1 VIASDRQFH
10 QARAS
15 LQSLRDAL
23 ATEQLESSTDQD
35 VAPELRD
42 AAIASI
48 QAQIDDLAAEIT
60 QFEDLKAGRV
70 QTLALTGLLDL
81 PDILIGARIAA
92 GLTQSEL
99 AERIGVS
106 QQQVQQDEAGGYS
119 KASLER
125 VQIVAALLDVVI
137 NGQAQLPPRGYLRA
151 IPSRDE
157 LIAGQ
162 VSGSVLARSSV

>member
-1 VIASDRQFH
+1 
-10 QARAS
+10 
-15 LQSLRDAL
+15 
-23 ATEQLESSTDQD
+23 

-106 QQQVQQDEAGGYS
+106 QQQVQQDESGGYS

-137 NGQAQLPPRGYLRA
+137 NGHAQLPPRGYLRA

-162 VSGSVLARSSV
+162 VSGSVLARSSI

>member
-1 VIASDRQFH
+1 MIANDRQFH
-10 QARAS
+10 QALAS
-15 LQSLRDAL
+15 LQRLQDAL
-23 ATEQLESSTDQD
+23 ATEQLESSEDHD
-35 VAPELRD
+35 VAPQLRD

>member
-15 LQSLRDAL
+15 LQGLRDAL
-23 ATEQLESSTDQD
+23 ATEQLESSADQD

-92 GLTQSEL
+92 GLTQSDL

-119 KASLER
+119 TASLER

-137 NGQAQLPPRGYLRA
+137 NGQAQLPSRGYLRA
-151 IPSRDE
+151 IPSRDD

-162 VSGSVLARSSV
+162 VSGSVLSRSSV

>member
-1 VIASDRQFH
+1 MIANDRQFH
-10 QARAS
+10 QARAL
-15 LQSLRDAL
+15 LQRLQDAL
-23 ATEQLESSTDQD
+23 ATEQLEPSEDQD
-35 VAPELRD
+35 VAPQLRD

-60 QFEDLKAGRV
+60 QFEDLKAGRL
-70 QTLALTGLLDL
+70 QTLTLTSLVDL

-106 QQQVQQDEAGGYS
+106 QQQVQQDEAGGYA

-125 VQIVAALLDVVI
+125 LQIVAALLDVGI
-137 NGQAQLPPRGYLRA
+137 NGQAQLPPRGHLRA
-151 IPSRDE
+151 IPSRDA
-157 LIAGQ
+157 LITGRIAGRDFAP
-162 VSGSVLARSSV
+162 SGV

>member
-1 VIASDRQFH
+1 MIANDRQFH
-10 QARAS
+10 HARAS
-15 LQSLRDAL
+15 LQRLQDAL
-23 ATEQLESSTDQD
+23 ATEQLESWKDQD
-35 VAPELRD
+35 MAPELRD

-60 QFEDLKAGRV
+60 QFEDLKAGRL
-70 QTLALTGLLDL
+70 QTLALTSLLDL

-106 QQQVQQDEAGGYS
+106 QQQVQQDEAGGYA

-125 VQIVAALLDVVI
+125 LQIVAALLDVGI
-137 NGQAQLPPRGYLRA
+137 NGQAQLPPGGHLRA
-151 IPSRDE
+151 IPSRDA
-157 LIAGQ
+157 LIAGRDLAA
-162 VSGSVLARSSV
+162 SGV